1 MIGMSVTHVLAA
13 GMGGVRTA
21 GDLVA
26 RMQMARNM
34 KIKEAK
40 EYVAD
45 KLRVSV
51 SDLADPTVMTVVREE
66 LGLGCVAQLPD
77 RPKGIE
83 AKFNI
88 AKVLDIEINSVN
100 SFKKKTGMF
109 VPMQSRL

>member
-1 MIGMSVTHVLAA
+1 MTGMCITHSLAS

-26 RMQMARNM
+26 RMEMSRNM
-34 KIKEAK
+34 KINEAK
-40 EYVAD
+40 EYVAN
-45 KLRVSV
+45 KLKVSV
-51 SDLADPTVMTVVREE
+51 GDLTDTTVMTRVREE
-66 LGLGCVAQLPD
+66 LGLGCVAQLPG

-100 SFKKKTGMF
+100 KFKQKAGMF
-109 VPMQSRL
+109 VPSA

>member
-1 MIGMSVTHVLAA
+1 MTGMCITHSLAS

-26 RMQMARNM
+26 RMQMTRNM
-34 KIKEAK
+34 KINEAK
-40 EYVAD
+40 EYVAN
-45 KLRVSV
+45 KLKVSV
-51 SDLADPTVMTVVREE
+51 RDLADPTVMTVVREE
-66 LGLGCVAQLPD
+66 LGLGCVAQLPG

-100 SFKKKTGMF
+100 KFKQKTGM
-109 VPMQSRL
+109 V